1 MWLSIDT
8 QCMIFFETEYWDLT
22 LLFKINVVL
31 LSITFLVLCC
41 MLCLMGAV
49 SLSLSPRTHTHT
61 RTRKARAWQRGARE
75 EPQQTLVCVRACV
88 CVCVCT
94 RTCLSMA

>member
-22 LLFKINVVL
+22 LLFKINVIL

-49 SLSLSPRTHTHT
+49 SLSLSPLFMMLCCMLCLI
-61 RTRKARAWQRGARE
+61 RAVSRE
-75 EPQQTLVCVRACV
+75 
-88 CVCVCT
+88 
-94 RTCLSMA
+94 